1 MLDYFLLLNEPRR
14 PWLDTDALKAK
25 FLALSTKSHPDHF
38 HGVGDEEKREVN
50 QRFADLNAA
59 FNGLRDP
66 KARLLHLL
74 ELESGGKPKDVQRIP
89 PGTLDLFVEVGQLGR
104 EVDAFLTEKAKVT
117 SPMLK
122 VPMFERAMEWA
133 DKLKVLQ
140 QKVNLQRDAL
150 IAELQQLNPAW
161 EAAAA
166 TGAPTRQQT
175 LPLERLEQIYRILSY
190 VGRWTDQIQERSVLL
205 SL

>member
-133 DKLKVLQ
+133 DKLKALQ

-150 IAELQQLNPAW
+150 IVELQQLNPAW

-166 TGAPTRQQT
+166 TGAPARQQT

-190 VGRWTDQIQERSVLL
+190 AGRWTDQIQEWSVLL